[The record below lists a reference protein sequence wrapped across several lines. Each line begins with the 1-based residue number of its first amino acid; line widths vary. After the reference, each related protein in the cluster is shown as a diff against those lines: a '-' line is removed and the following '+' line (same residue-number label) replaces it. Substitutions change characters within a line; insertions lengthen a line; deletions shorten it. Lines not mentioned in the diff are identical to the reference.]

1 MTNRVQLV
9 LHGGDWTTARVCT
22 FNRAGAGFAA
32 RTYVMSATVP
42 SNWNRI
48 YAMVWTLDGP
58 GTFRVTRGD
67 LRYVPGAVVPNGLLC
82 GQVAPTV
89 TPTRTPT
96 STPTQTPT
104 PTFTSTPTPVF
115 YPSPTLTAG
124 NVRYYDFTL
133 SPFGHQVDFVTD
145 RYGNSHRAGDWQPGQ
160 GFVMTDYK
168 VDFGLPTGN
177 VYVGQ
182 ISYTFDTPQFLS
194 AVRIQVSAGTP
205 TGIPCAWNTRN

>member
-1 MTNRVQLV
+1 M
-9 LHGGDWTTARVCT
+9 
-22 FNRAGAGFAA
+22 
-32 RTYVMSATVP
+32 
-42 SNWNRI
+42 
-48 YAMVWTLDGP
+48 

-67 LRYVPGAVVPNGLLC
+67 LRCVPGAVVPNGLLC

-96 STPTQTPT
+96 STPTRTPT
-104 PTFTSTPTPVF
+104 PTFTSTLTPVF

-145 RYGNSHRAGDWQPGQ
+145 RYGNSHRAGDWQLGQ

-168 VDFGLPTGN
+168 IDFGLPTGN